1 MVSENNIQFFKKREK
16 PPPPSP
22 LQKKKVFHNQ
32 KGLKLLQAN
41 LASSGYFR
49 QKTENFDLH
58 FLQF

>member
-16 PPPPSP
+16 
-22 LQKKKVFHNQ
+22 KKIFHNQ
-32 KGLKLLQAN
+32 KGLKRLQAN